1 MPPGKMVV
9 SWSVGQKDLRS
20 KQRTKLDCQK
30 NGGVTTFPSASVGSD
45 VWARVNGQVPRPDA
59 FGETDRS
66 RHSMG
71 NTSFE
76 MTLKL

>member
-1 MPPGKMVV
+1 MVV

-45 VWARVNGQVPRPDA
+45 VWARVNGQVPRLTRLGKLTAHATPW
-59 FGETDRS
+59 ETQFRDDI
-66 RHSMG
+66 
-71 NTSFE
+71 E
-76 MTLKL
+76 ALKEF